1 MSFSIR
7 NFPEN
12 FTVLPLREIIK
23 TYRLGRIFPFKT
35 AIQETLYRCKIGL
48 YYVLKGRSI
57 SDCLYPSLRSI
68 LRICRDLLALISFFF
83 TWTENLLSHWKVTAK
98 TAIFIVS
105 LSWQQQQQQQKTMGK
120 VDFLVVKS
128 ECSPKFGHTF
138 PFVKQHR
145 LQWSHSFDQLS
156 NCHFVFVVLF

>member
-12 FTVLPLREIIK
+12 FMVLPLQEIIN
-23 TYRLGRIFPFKT
+23 TYRLGRIFTFKT

-105 LSWQQQQQQQKTMGK
+105 LSWQQQQQQQQQKNNGQGWLSSGEKWMLSK
-120 VDFLVVKS
+120 VRTHISFRQTAQTAM
-128 ECSPKFGHTF
+128 E
-138 PFVKQHR
+138 PFIR
-145 LQWSHSFDQLS
+145 PA
-156 NCHFVFVVLF
+156 